1 MSPQATSGWDE
12 LVQSAQA
19 HDPEALRRVEVA
31 FARCFSGDDGA
42 RALAHLRTIT
52 LDRASGPG
60 ASDAALRHLDGQRCL
75 MLHIQSLIDRGRTP
89 R

>member
-1 MSPQATSGWDE
+1 MNPQMPGGWGG
-12 LVQSAQA
+12 LTQSADA

-42 RALAHLRTIT
+42 RALAHLRAVT
-52 LDRASGPG
+52 LDRAAGPG

-75 MLHIQSLIDRGRTP
+75 VLHIQSLIDRDRAP